1 MNRLLPEVSAWY
13 QDKNSGAL
21 FEVVAVDDDSGT
33 IEVQL
38 VDGELAEYDNSTWIQ
53 LNLSPAEAPEDWRSP
68 YELAEDDSEIA
79 DDTMVP
85 ENWSGPLADIEP
97 DLLDLGDDFDFPE
110 RI

>member
-1 MNRLLPEVSAWY
+1 MNRLLPEVSSWY
-13 QDKNSGAL
+13 QEMNSGAL
-21 FEVVAVDDDSGT
+21 FEVVAVDVDSGT
-33 IEVQL
+33 IEIQH
-38 VDGELAEYDNSTWIQ
+38 VDGEVGEYDNNTWVQ

-68 YELAEDDSEIA
+68 YELSEGDKEIS

-97 DLLDLGDDFDFPE
+97 ELLDLGDDFDFLD